1 MDMNL
6 NSVYQKCDICKKRHK
21 EIDDVYEW
29 YCHYL
34 DYNPKNVDVEIWDS
48 ENKVWIKRNEFVQ
61 SE

>member
-29 YCHYL
+29 YSHYL
-34 DYNPKNVDVEIWDS
+34 EKHPKNVDVEIWD
-48 ENKVWIKRNEFVQ
+48 IKKKIWLKKHY
-61 SE
+61 